1 MKICP
6 ICEHENPSSVNFCGK
21 CGASL
26 ADGKLPD
33 DIILRKEL
41 EDTRQHLKHYKN
53 EFNKAGVKIAE
64 LEKQNSGK
72 AFQTEIKKL
81 KDEAVNLNADKTAL
95 EKQLK
100 MVRTGI
106 AEHRA
111 AWIIFLI
118 VSVVL
123 GGVLI
128 ANIKNLEFNENE
140 KGNLN
145 SKVHS
150 LENENQSLQAQ
161 INEFSGIQSNYQ
173 INVENLA
180 HEKDSVALKCDT
192 LARIANNYRYC
203 VSADRTYFNNK
214 SEYLVRGNVVYIL
227 KTATDNSDNLWGWVE
242 YTWNGNTTQGWLK
255 MEDLSK
261 VNNYE

>member
-6 ICEHENPSSVNFCGK
+6 ICEHENPSNVNFCGK

-33 DIILRKEL
+33 DVILRKEL
-41 EDTRQHLKHYKN
+41 EDAKQHIEHYKT
-53 EFNKAGVKIAE
+53 ELDKANAKIVE

-72 AFQTEIKKL
+72 AYQAEIEKF
-81 KDEAVNLNADKTAL
+81 KDDIVNIDAEKTAL

-100 MVRTGI
+100 MVRNGI
-106 AEHRA
+106 AGHRT

-118 VSVVL
+118 VSVIL
-123 GGVLI
+123 GGILI

-140 KGNLN
+140 KDNLN

-161 INEFSGIQSNYQ
+161 ISDLTEVQSDYQ
-173 INVENLA
+173 TSIAMLT
-180 HEKDSVALKCDT
+180 HEKDSIMLKCDT
-192 LARIANNYRYC
+192 LTRVANNYRYR
-203 VSADRTYFNNK
+203 VNVAQTYFNNK
-214 SEYLVRGNVVYIL
+214 SEYLVRGDVIYIL
-227 KTATDNSDNLWGWVE
+227 KTATDNFDNLWGWVE
-242 YTWNGNTTQGWLK
+242 YTWNDRTTQGWLK
-255 MEDLSK
+255 MDDLK
-261 VNNYE
+261 KANTYE